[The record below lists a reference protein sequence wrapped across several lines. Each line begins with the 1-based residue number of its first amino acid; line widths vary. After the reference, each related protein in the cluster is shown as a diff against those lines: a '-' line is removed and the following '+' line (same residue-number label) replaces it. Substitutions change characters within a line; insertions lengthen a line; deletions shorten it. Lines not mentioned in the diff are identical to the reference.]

1 MYKFSCLLFTVCFFV
16 YFCSAQDGWK
26 ERVNKDGIRVL
37 SRPVAGSKL
46 NTIKV
51 VCDIP
56 ARLSQLV
63 SVILDVNAGAEWLY
77 STQTSSLV
85 KRVSPSELYYYAEI
99 DFPWPATN
107 RDFVAH
113 LRVSQNPATKVVMIE
128 GNNMAGMVSEKK
140 GVIRMLRS
148 SGKWI
153 IIPKEKNLMSVEYI
167 LQADPAGTLPAWV
180 TNLFDSKGPYETF
193 KKLRLQVQKPNY
205 ATAHLSFIVD

>member
-56 ARLSQLV
+56 AKLSQLV

-77 STQTSSLV
+77 STKTSSLV

-128 GNNMAGMVSEKK
+128 GNNMDGMVSEKK

-205 ATAHLSFIVD
+205 ATPHLSFIVD